1 MRSLSV
7 SFVVLFASACAST
20 TTQNSAPTLALEAK
34 PIAVLQ
40 IPLEGQ
46 SNFRDVGGYNT
57 QDGKLIRQGLLFRSG
72 DLSRLTP
79 KDLAYLNTLGLVEI
93 VDFRTAEESKQAPD
107 RIPASV
113 KAYESIPVA
122 AGELNMDSLMN
133 GAKNQ
138 PDKLKKFLVEANQ
151 SFVDDSK
158 PQFEEFFRILLSAK
172 GPLVFHC
179 TAGKDRT
186 GFATALFYEAMGVH
200 RDIIVDDYMASSQ
213 FLRPLQ
219 QSARHFAKEKG
230 IDPMAFDPL
239 LTVKPEYLEAAFDLI
254 DKRYGGVEAYLKSEL
269 KVDVTKLRA
278 KYLVSAP

>member
-7 SFVVLFASACAST
+7 SFIVLFASACAST
-20 TTQNSAPTLALEAK
+20 SDQKGAVSAPLTK
-34 PIAVLQ
+34 PVEILQ
-40 IPLEGQ
+40 VPLEGQ
-46 SNFRDVGGYNT
+46 SNFRDVGGYKNH
-57 QDGKLIRQGLLFRSG
+57 DGKIVKTGLLFRSG
-72 DLSRLTP
+72 DLSRLTT
-79 KDLAYLNTLGLVEI
+79 KDLSYLNTLGLVEI

-113 KAYESIPVA
+113 KAYESIPVS
-122 AGELNMDSLMN
+122 AGELIMDSLIE
-133 GAKNQ
+133 GAKNH
-138 PDKLKKFLVEANQ
+138 PDRLKKFLVEANQ
-151 SFVDDSK
+151 KFVDDSK
-158 PQFEEFFRILLSAK
+158 PQFEEFFRILQAAK

-230 IDPMAFDPL
+230 IDPVAFDPL
-239 LTVKPEYLEAAFDLI
+239 LTVKPEYIEAAFDLI

>member
-20 TTQNSAPTLALEAK
+20 TTQNSASTLALEAK

-46 SNFRDVGGYNT
+46 SNFRDVGGYKT

-79 KDLAYLNTLGLVEI
+79 KDLAYLNSLGLVEI

-269 KVDVTKLRA
+269 KVDVAKLRA

>member
-20 TTQNSAPTLALEAK
+20 SHQNLVATPAPENK
-34 PIAVLQ
+34 SIEVLQ

-46 SNFRDVGGYNT
+46 SNFRDVGGYKT
-57 QDGKLIRQGLLFRSG
+57 QDGKVVRKGLLFRSG
-72 DLSRLTP
+72 DLSRLTA
-79 KDLAYLNTLGLVEI
+79 KDLSYLSSMGLVEI

-122 AGELNMDSLMN
+122 AGELNMDSLIN
-133 GAKNQ
+133 GAKNR
-138 PDKLKKFLVEANQ
+138 PDKLQNFLVEANQ

-158 PQFEEFFRILLSAK
+158 PQFEEFFRILQSAK

-239 LTVKPEYLEAAFDLI
+239 LTVKTEYIEAAFDLI

-269 KVDVTKLRA
+269 KVDVKKLRA

>member
-7 SFVVLFASACAST
+7 SFIVLFASACAST
-20 TTQNSAPTLALEAK
+20 SSKNGAVSAPLSK
-34 PIAVLQ
+34 PVEILQ

-57 QDGKLIRQGLLFRSG
+57 QDGKIVKTGLLFRSG
-72 DLSRLTP
+72 DLSRLTT
-79 KDLAYLNTLGLVEI
+79 KDLSSLNTLGLVEI

-113 KAYESIPVA
+113 KAYESIPVS
-122 AGELNMDSLMN
+122 AGELNMDSLIE
-133 GAKNQ
+133 GAKNH
-138 PDKLKKFLVEANQ
+138 PDRLKKFLIEANQ
-151 SFVDDSK
+151 KFVDDSK
-158 PQFEEFFRILLSAK
+158 PQFEEFFRILQAAK

-230 IDPMAFDPL
+230 IDPVAFDPL
-239 LTVKPEYLEAAFDLI
+239 LTVKPEYIEAAFDLI

>member
-20 TTQNSAPTLALEAK
+20 SYQNSVATSAPESK
-34 PIAVLQ
+34 PTEVLQ

-46 SNFRDVGGYNT
+46 SNFRDVGGYKT
-57 QDGKLIRQGLLFRSG
+57 QDGKLVRKGLLFRSG
-72 DLSRLTP
+72 DLSRLTA
-79 KDLAYLNTLGLVEI
+79 KDLSYLSSIGLVEI
-93 VDFRTAEESKQAPD
+93 VDFRTPEESKQAPD

-113 KAYESIPVA
+113 KAYESIPVV
-122 AGELNMDSLMN
+122 AGELNMDSLIS
-133 GAKNQ
+133 GAKNH

-158 PQFEEFFRILLSAK
+158 PQFEEFFRILQSAK

-230 IDPMAFDPL
+230 IDPMALDPL
-239 LTVKPEYLEAAFDLI
+239 LSVKTEYIEAAFDLI

-269 KVDVTKLRA
+269 KVDVKKLRA

>member
-7 SFVVLFASACAST
+7 SFIVLFASACAST
-20 TTQNSAPTLALEAK
+20 SSQNGVVSAPVAK
-34 PIAVLQ
+34 AVEIPQ

-46 SNFRDVGGYNT
+46 SNFRDVGGYKT
-57 QDGKLIRQGLLFRSG
+57 QDGKIVKTGLLFRSG
-72 DLSRLTP
+72 DLSRLTV
-79 KDLAYLNTLGLVEI
+79 KDLSYLNSLGVAEI
-93 VDFRTAEESKQAPD
+93 VDFRTVEESKQAPD

-113 KAYESIPVA
+113 KAYESIPVS
-122 AGELNMDSLMN
+122 AGELNMDSLVE
-133 GAKNQ
+133 GAKNR
-138 PDKLKKFLVEANQ
+138 PDKFKKFLIEANQ
-151 SFVDDSK
+151 KLVDDSK
-158 PQFEEFFRILLSAK
+158 PQFEEFFRILQSAK

-230 IDPMAFDPL
+230 IDPTAFDPL
-239 LTVKPEYLEAAFDLI
+239 LTVKPEYIEAAFDLI

-269 KVDVTKLRA
+269 QVDVTKLRA

>member
-7 SFVVLFASACAST
+7 SFVVLFASDCAST
-20 TTQNSAPTLALEAK
+20 SQEKMAATAAPEVK
-34 PIAVLQ
+34 SIEVIQ

-46 SNFRDVGGYNT
+46 SNFRDVGGYKT
-57 QDGKLIRQGLLFRSG
+57 QDGKVIRKGLIYRSG
-72 DLSRLTP
+72 DLSRLTA
-79 KDLAYLNTLGLVEI
+79 KDLSHLNQLGLQEI
-93 VDFRTAEESKQAPD
+93 VDFRTTEESKQAPD

-122 AGELNMDSLMN
+122 AGELNMDSLIA
-133 GAKNQ
+133 GAKNR
-138 PDKLKKFLVEANQ
+138 PEKLQKFLVEANQ

-158 PQFEEFFRILLSAK
+158 PQFEEFFRILQSAK

-219 QSARHFAKEKG
+219 QSARHFAKEKR
-230 IDPMAFDPL
+230 IDPEAFDPL
-239 LTVKPEYLEAAFDLI
+239 LTVKPEYIEAAFDLI